1 MPVDEEK
8 WNVLEVVGRAPSPR
22 GDIIVEVAAYDT
34 MPFAVYLSRARKEEG
49 HKKLGGIS
57 AADITGLL
65 PLLEK
70 GAEALTRLASEGKG
84 EKAASAEAPVV
95 KVKAAKKP
103 AAGKT

>member
-34 MPFAVYLSRARKEEG
+34 MPFAVYLSRARKGEG

-57 AADITGLL
+57 ATDITGLL

-70 GAEALTRLASEGKG
+70 GAEALTRLAAGKEGAG
-84 EKAASAEAPVV
+84 APAAPGVETKPG
-95 KVKAAKKP
+95 KKP
-103 AAGKT
+103 AAGKK